1 MPPSGLLKIVPT
13 ESLPLVL
20 KKGSFRWERIDQVEP
35 LIMSQRTCVHGCMDE
50 LRTLRKFT
58 GQTCIDMHMEAGV

>member
-1 MPPSGLLKIVPT
+1 M
-13 ESLPLVL
+13 VL
-20 KKGSFRWERIDQVEP
+20 KKCSFRWERIDQVEP